1 MVSTIYKYYD
11 HTCIF
16 TFPRIK
22 YNQWVLFI
30 IILLYPMVTVNPF
43 LPGDM
48 KVETGF
54 CPERLKNIREERGL
68 NKAEA
73 ARLLGLSKMG
83 YLRYETAARTPSW
96 QTIVFMAQKFG
107 ISPEYLT
114 GVSED
119 PEPAEYLISR
129 SDDPELFDLVKDMI
143 NTKNPARNRLLAYHQ
158 KLKADSGQ

>member
-1 MVSTIYKYYD
+1 
-11 HTCIF
+11 
-16 TFPRIK
+16 
-22 YNQWVLFI
+22 
-30 IILLYPMVTVNPF
+30 MVTVNPF

-73 ARLLGLSKMG
+73 ARLFGLSKMG

-96 QTIVFMAQKFG
+96 QTIVFMAQKLG
-107 ISPEYLT
+107 VSPEYLT
-114 GVSED
+114 GASEV

-129 SDDPELFDLVKDMI
+129 SDDPELFDLIKDMI
-143 NTKNPARNRLLAYHQ
+143 DTKSPATKGWFRTVTMFLVITGLHHTCDMIKTSLLANT
-158 KLKADSGQ
+158 G